1 MEYGKYLVLSTAHVR
16 CSTGE
21 LLDRWAKLSVTE
33 QPLAVASTHYGWFI
47 PTRAVEGE
55 AAKHLPAEVP
65 PILAF
70 ARARGCDHVLFD
82 CDGPSIAEL
91 TQFPW

>member
-1 MEYGKYLVLSTAHVR
+1 MEFGKYLVLSTAHVR

-21 LLDRWAKLSVTE
+21 LLDGWAKLSATE

-47 PTRAVEGE
+47 PTRPVEGE
-55 AAKHLPAEVP
+55 PAKRLPAELP

-70 ARARGCDHVLFD
+70 ARTLGCDHVLFD
-82 CDGPSIAEL
+82 SDGPTIPEL
-91 TQFPW
+91 TEFPW